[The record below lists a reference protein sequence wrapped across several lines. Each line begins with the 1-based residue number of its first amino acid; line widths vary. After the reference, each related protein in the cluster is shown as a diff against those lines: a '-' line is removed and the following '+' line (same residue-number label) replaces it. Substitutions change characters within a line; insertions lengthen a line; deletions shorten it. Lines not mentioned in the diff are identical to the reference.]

1 MTTIY
6 IAEEFCEISMSKGA
20 LFIEI
25 DATKKY
31 VTILTKWFQR
41 KELKCEEL

>member
-20 LFIEI
+20 LFIEYRCY
-25 DATKKY
+25 KK
-31 VTILTKWFQR
+31 VCDHFDQMVS
-41 KELKCEEL
+41 EERIKM